1 MAAMAANPNFSA
13 KPQTPE
19 TVGGARRSKVPL
31 GPHLFMMA
39 IKNSNQMKTHEKR
52 KVFRGKESLPV
63 SAVLGQAS
71 QRPRA
76 WSRGWAVGLRRA

>member
-1 MAAMAANPNFSA
+1 MAANPNFSA

-31 GPHLFMMA
+31 GPHLFTMA

-63 SAVLGQAS
+63 PLF
-71 QRPRA
+71 
-76 WSRGWAVGLRRA
+76 WAGFTEAQGLV